1 MQQLKNAFLALFL
14 VLVLAACSKA
24 NQENYDKI
32 EADMPRA
39 QVHSILGK
47 PDEVNS
53 NSIGS
58 LSFSSENWKGRE
70 HTISI
75 QYANGK
81 VKLKSISANQKGEE

>member
-1 MQQLKNAFLALFL
+1 MQSLKSGFLALFFL
-14 VLVLAACSKA
+14 LVLAACSKA
-24 NQENYDKI
+24 TQDNYNKI
-32 EADMPRA
+32 EADMSRE

-70 HTISI
+70 HTVSI
-75 QYANGK
+75 QYANGR
-81 VKLKSISANQKGEE
+81 VKLKSISANQESEQ